1 MPAKEGRNVLSATTK
16 LVFLAMFAALSI
28 VLVMLIHFPIFP
40 SAAFLEYD
48 PADIP
53 ILIGTFLFGP
63 WTGLLLTVVAS
74 VIQGVTVSAAS
85 GPIGILMHIFA
96 TGIMVIVCGL
106 IYSRKKTLKRAILS
120 LVCGA
125 LAMTVAM
132 LLWNYLITPLYMGVP
147 REVVVGM
154 LLPIILPFNLIKAG
168 VNCLIT
174 FFVYKPSASS
184 TSSSRCTSAPNGPRG
199 SSAVWWALAR
209 PASLWGWFFATSRY
223 GARGWASAPPTSTTL
238 PLFGCCSFS
247 SALPRCWGPCSPR
260 SPSAA
265 AATAGIP
272 LPRRNNKLKNSKK
285 EEAPWAS
292 SFLLRV
298 THQSVTPGE
307 AVPAGD
313 ALGLGEFAG
322 VVLGLGAA
330 VLPEGRGESEGRSTV
345 WSGRPGVG
353 DLPTS

>member
-63 WTGLLLTVVAS
+63 WTGLLLTVVTS
-74 VIQGVTVSAAS
+74 IIQGVTVSAAS
-85 GPIGILMHIFA
+85 GPIGIIMHIFA

-147 REVVVGM
+147 RAAVAGM

-174 FFVYKPSASS
+174 FFVYKPVSKLYKFESVHER
-184 TSSSRCTSAPNGPRG
+184 TE
-199 SSAVWWALAR
+199 R
-209 PASLWGWFFATSRY
+209 PTRLIGGLVGVGAACIIVGLVLCYFSLWSKGL
-223 GARGWASAPPTSTTL
+223 GI
-238 PLFGCCSFS
+238 
-247 SALPRCWGPCSPR
+247 
-260 SPSAA
+260 SAA
-265 AATAGIP
+265 NFNDASIIWVLLIFIGIAA
-272 LPRRNNKLKNSKK
+272 L
-285 EEAPWAS
+285 
-292 SFLLRV
+292 
-298 THQSVTPGE
+298 
-307 AVPAGD
+307 
-313 ALGLGEFAG
+313 
-322 VVLGLGAA
+322 LGA
-330 VLPEGRGESEGRSTV
+330 VLAALSFRRGRHG
-345 WSGRPGVG
+345 G
-353 DLPTS
+353 DTPPKA